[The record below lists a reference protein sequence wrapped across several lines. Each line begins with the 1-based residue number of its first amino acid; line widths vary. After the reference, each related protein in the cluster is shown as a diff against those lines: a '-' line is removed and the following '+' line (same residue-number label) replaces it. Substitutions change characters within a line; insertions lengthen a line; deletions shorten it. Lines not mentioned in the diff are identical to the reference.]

1 MEKRWVSYWMVLERG
16 VVEVGVV
23 EEDVVVYIVV
33 GRLLCLLWKEVVDV
47 VEFELDEKRQELK
60 KRQKVAQE

>member
-1 MEKRWVSYWMVLERG
+1 MEKRWVSYWMRLERG

-47 VEFELDEKRQELK
+47 VEFELDEKRQE
-60 KRQKVAQE
+60 R